1 MIRHINRRI
10 VRGFSTLSP
19 SMLLVFC
26 TVTLLLLGWLDIITG
41 DYSLIVFYLM
51 PVSLATWFVGKK
63 SGLLFCL
70 LAIVVR
76 AFADEWSR
84 PFIFA
89 HSVLHYWNELIEF
102 LFLIIMSLLFSA
114 LKINLENEQ
123 ELARRDPLTNTFN
136 RRSFFDLGEHEIKRS
151 QRYDLPLTVAYIDL
165 DNFKKVNDQLGH
177 QTGDEL
183 LLKVV
188 STIRSHSRSSDVL
201 ARFGGDEFVLLLPD
215 TPGDAALKFL
225 NNMHENL
232 DRAMAIN
239 KWPVSFSIGAATYVH
254 VPATI
259 DEIVRRADELM
270 YTVKHG
276 GKSSLLHREIGEETY
291 G

>member
-1 MIRHINRRI
+1 
-10 VRGFSTLSP
+10 
-19 SMLLVFC
+19 MLLACC
-26 TVTLLLLGWLDIITG
+26 TVTLLLHGWLDIITG
-41 DYSLIVFYLM
+41 DYSLIVFYLV

-76 AFADEWSR
+76 VFADELSR
-84 PFIFA
+84 PFIFS

-114 LKINLENEQ
+114 LKINLENEE

-136 RRSFFDLGEHEIKRS
+136 RRSFYDLGEHEINRS

-165 DNFKKVNDQLGH
+165 DNFKKVNDLLGH

-183 LLKVV
+183 LLTVV
-188 STIRSHSRSSDVL
+188 STIRSHSRSSDIL
-201 ARFGGDEFVLLLPD
+201 ARFGGDEFVILLSD

-239 KWPVSFSIGAATYVH
+239 KWPVTFSIGAATYVH
-254 VPATI
+254 VPPTI
-259 DEIVRRADELM
+259 DEIIRRADELM